1 MRRIQEKV
9 KDLVEVRS
17 YRSLPDFIVDAA
29 QTLSA
34 YHFTD
39 ITAEMMSKWLDFLV
53 GVQPQ
58 FGQAKALAGY
68 RGVGKSHFLATLGAI
83 VSHPELRSR
92 ITDSFVA
99 GSAQRLKRRRYPVG
113 YVRRGTHPTLFE
125 EIKDAIA
132 TTFELDAAVLP
143 ATMGEV
149 LNIASEAA
157 GEVPFLLIIDT
168 DAERVAR
175 VARDDGEPLGE
186 LAELAKNLNVF
197 VGVAL
202 DDDIAGADGV
212 NAAIARSYT
221 IDYLDQEHLHK
232 IIEANLFP
240 KFRHTQHLLHEIYN
254 GFREVLPG
262 FRWSEQ
268 RFTALYPLHPV
279 ILEIAPF
286 VRLYDKKFVI
296 LEFAS
301 DAGARVSGRPANSLI
316 ALDEVFDTVENSL
329 RKSEDLREAFESY
342 DLINEKIIGSI
353 PIMQRLQ
360 AKLILKALLILSLN
374 GEGTTAGEISS
385 AMLIFNENDPNG
397 SVKNVE
403 ELLNT
408 FYTAFPEQIN
418 RTIEDGREN
427 RYGLKISGKDDLNN
441 ALAQKAVNV
450 QPSVFEKILRRYAK
464 DRFSDWLLPTEEN
477 TEQPDSNDCQIS
489 WRGGFRR
496 GRVIWNWDRRGGVE
510 SLVNNERSSEYLD
523 WEVIVCHPD
532 NREVANAPKTE
543 VPTVFWQPA
552 PLKLDEEDTLRR
564 YFVLLTSNELREE
577 FGEQVR
583 AAGHT
588 HYLAVEKIW
597 KRIFI
602 DDGILLI
609 DGFQHPF
616 PDEAKHLQTLSELFS
631 QMLMPLFELR
641 FQHHP
646 YFEQNLGMSEVSQL
660 VSEHFSGTKHSFP
673 EVQELA
679 RLYAVPLGLAIEQ
692 GEHFILDVD
701 EKIVNK
707 TFTREVMDLV
717 EQNPNQTVTLKTI
730 YQTLKKEP
738 FGLAREAQHLVLAA
752 LVAQR
757 CLEFVTSKGD
767 RINRRSLDL
776 KIIWDDIVGV
786 AKPSGDLFSSAEL
799 TKWAKVLTGI
809 DTFQTIDNPSDSELV
824 LEALKTWL
832 TDWKNARL
840 LERFEALPEEVL
852 NTKTWKLARHAQ
864 NTFGLVAV
872 TVESVLARA
881 ISLEEGLQR
890 VADAFSDSE
899 EEFYFCAKNLVV
911 LEDFISGLGLRKRIW
926 EYLALCEA
934 TKDENIEELRY
945 KLLNLLEEVTTNPSE
960 TLNGELDRTWQG
972 FFERFIDYFAI
983 KHDTIMKSHLLQE
996 KFDKIM
1002 VSDEWWEFE
1011 NLSHLP
1017 VFHKHYW
1024 NKAQELCGHF
1034 KELDCGFDVKEM
1046 LKSHPFCACSFSL
1059 MQIEEWEKLPAAL
1072 SEIIANGRRSYRKT
1086 LKILSETLIP
1096 LLEDFVSLGR
1106 EAEFTTAAENLI
1118 NIFSGKAEFR
1128 LLANNELIILNK
1140 VTQNMSSSPLLQV
1153 SLPNEAGF
1161 QTRSEL
1167 QRQLDEWVIQLP
1179 SEPCLLKI

>member
-17 YRSLPDFIVDAA
+17 YRSLQDFIADPA

-39 ITAEMMSKWLDFLV
+39 ITADMMSKWLDRIAE
-53 GVQPQ
+53 VQPQ
-58 FGQAKALAGY
+58 GGQAKALAGY

-92 ITDSFVA
+92 IADSFVSA
-99 GSAQRLKRRRYPVG
+99 GAQRLKRRRYPVG
-113 YVRRGTHPTLFE
+113 YVRRGSHSTLFE

-132 TTFELDAAVLP
+132 ITFELDAEILP
-143 ATMGEV
+143 ETLGEV
-149 LNIASEAA
+149 MSIASEAA

-168 DAERVAR
+168 AFDRVSR
-175 VARDDGEPLGE
+175 VSRDDGEPLGQ
-186 LAELAKNLNVF
+186 LAELAKNLNIF

-221 IDYLDQEHLHK
+221 IDYLDQEHLHR

-240 KFRHTQHLLHEIYN
+240 KFRHTQHLLHEIYV
-254 GFREVLPG
+254 GFREVLPS

-268 RFTALYPLHPV
+268 RFTSLYPLHPV
-279 ILEIAPF
+279 ILETAPF
-286 VRLYDKKFVI
+286 IRLYDKNFVI

-301 DAGARVSGRPANSLI
+301 NAGAKVLGRPANSLI

-329 RKSEDLREAFESY
+329 RKSEDLKDAFETY
-342 DLINEKIIGSI
+342 DLINDKIIGNI

-374 GEGTTAGEISS
+374 GEGTSAGEISS
-385 AMLIFNENDPNG
+385 AMLIFNENDPG
-397 SVKNVE
+397 SSVKNVE
-403 ELLNT
+403 DLVETFCSVVPEL
-408 FYTAFPEQIN
+408 IN
-418 RTIEDGREN
+418 RTVEEGRET
-427 RYGLKISGKDDLNN
+427 RYGLKISGKDNLNN
-441 ALAQKAVNV
+441 ALAEKAANV
-450 QPSVFEKILRRYAK
+450 SSTVFEKILRRSAK
-464 DRFSDWLLPTEEN
+464 DRFSDWALQIEEN
-477 TEQPDSNDCQIS
+477 SPQMDSNDCQIS
-489 WRGGFRR
+489 WRGGYRR
-496 GRVIWNWDRRGGVE
+496 GRVIWNWERRGGIE
-510 SLVNNERSSEYLD
+510 NLLNNDRNIDYLD
-523 WEVIVCHPD
+523 WEVIVCHPE
-532 NREVANAPKTE
+532 NKEISNAPKTE

-564 YFVLLTSNELREE
+564 YHVLLTNNDLRDE

-602 DDGILLI
+602 DEGMLLI

-646 YFEQNLGMSEVSQL
+646 YFERNLGMSEVSQI

-679 RLYAVPLGLAIEQ
+679 RLFAVPLGLAIEQ
-692 GEHFILDVD
+692 GNNYILDTD

-707 TFTREVMDLV
+707 TFTKEVMDLV
-717 EQNPNQTVTLKTI
+717 NQNPAQTTTLKTI
-730 YQTLKKEP
+730 YQMLKREP
-738 FGLAREAQHLVLAA
+738 FGLAREAQHLVLSA

-776 KIIWDDIVGV
+776 KIIWDDIIGV
-786 AKPSGDLFSSAEL
+786 AKPSTLLYSSAAL
-799 TKWAKVLTGI
+799 TKWAKILTGI
-809 DTFQTIDNPSDSELV
+809 DSFQTIDNPSDCEIV
-824 LEALKTWL
+824 VQALQVWL
-832 TDWKNARL
+832 TDWQNAKL

-852 NTKTWKLARHAQ
+852 NTRTWKLARHAQ
-864 NTFGLVAV
+864 KTFGLVEI
-872 TVESVLARA
+872 TIESVLSRA

-911 LEDFISGLGLRKRIW
+911 LEDFISGLALRKKIW

-934 TKDENIEELRY
+934 TKDENIEELRH
-945 KLLNLLEEVTTNPSE
+945 KLLQILEEVTMSPSE
-960 TLNGELDRTWQG
+960 SLNSELDRTWQAFG
-972 FFERFIDYFAI
+972 ERFTDYFAI
-983 KHDTIMKSHLLQE
+983 KHDMIMKSHLLQE

-1017 VFHKHYW
+1017 IFHKHYW
-1024 NKAQELCGHF
+1024 SEAQKLCGQF

-1059 MQIEEWEKLPAAL
+1059 MQIEGWENLPLVL
-1072 SEIIANGRRSYRKT
+1072 SKIVENGRKSYRKT
-1086 LKILSETLIP
+1086 LNILSETLIP
-1096 LLEDFVSLGR
+1096 LLEDFVNLGR
-1106 EAEFTTAAENLI
+1106 ETEFTSAAKNLI
-1118 NIFSGKAEFR
+1118 NILSRKEEFR
-1128 LLANNELIILNK
+1128 LLTNNELIILNK
-1140 VTQNMSSSPLLQV
+1140 VTQNMASAPLLQV
-1153 SLPNEAGF
+1153 ALPNEGGF
-1161 QTRSEL
+1161 QTRTEL
-1167 QRQLDEWVIQLP
+1167 QSQLNEWIIQLP
-1179 SEPCLLKI
+1179 SEPCLLKV

>member
-17 YRSLPDFIVDAA
+17 YRSLQDFIADPA

-39 ITAEMMSKWLDFLV
+39 ITAEMMSKWLDRLV
-53 GVQPQ
+53 EIHPFG
-58 FGQAKALAGY
+58 GQAKALAGY

-92 ITDSFVA
+92 ITDSFVSA
-99 GSAQRLKRRRYPVG
+99 GAQRLKRRRYPVG
-113 YVRRGTHPTLFE
+113 YVRRGSHPTLFE
-125 EIKDAIA
+125 EIKDAVGRA
-132 TTFELDAAVLP
+132 FEMDSSILP
-143 ATMGEV
+143 DTLGEIM
-149 LNIASEAA
+149 NIASEAA

-168 DAERVAR
+168 AFDRVSR
-175 VARDDGEPLGE
+175 VSRDDGEPLGE
-186 LAELAKNLNVF
+186 LAELAKSLNIF

-240 KFRHTQHLLHEIYN
+240 KFRHTQHLLHEIYI
-254 GFREVLPG
+254 GFREALPS

-268 RFTALYPLHPV
+268 RFTSLYPLHPV

-286 VRLYDKKFVI
+286 IRLYDKNYVI

-301 DAGARVSGRPANSLI
+301 AAGARVVGRPANSLI
-316 ALDEVFDTVENSL
+316 ALDEVFDSVENSL
-329 RKSEDLREAFESY
+329 RKSEDLKDAFETY
-342 DLINEKIIGSI
+342 DLINEQIIANI

-360 AKLILKALLILSLN
+360 AKLILKALLVLSLN
-374 GEGTTAGEISS
+374 GEGTTASEISS

-397 SVKNVE
+397 SIKNVE
-403 ELLNT
+403 DLVET
-408 FYTAFPEQIN
+408 FCSAFPEKIN
-418 RTIEDGREN
+418 RIEEEGREA
-427 RYGLKISGKDDLNN
+427 RYGLKISGKDNLNN
-441 ALAQKAVNV
+441 ALAEKAADVSTV
-450 QPSVFEKILRRYAK
+450 VFEKILRRFAK
-464 DRFSDWLLPTEEN
+464 ERFSDWALQLEEN
-477 TEQPDSNDCQIS
+477 SPLIDSNDCQIS

-496 GRVIWNWDRRGGVE
+496 GRVIWNWDRRGGIE
-510 SLVNNERSSEYLD
+510 NLLNNERNIEYLD

-532 NREVANAPKTE
+532 NKDVSNIARTE
-543 VPTVFWQPA
+543 IPTVFWQPA
-552 PLKLDEEDTLRR
+552 QLKFDEEDTLRR
-564 YFVLLTSNELREE
+564 YYVLLNNTELRDE

-588 HYLAVEKIW
+588 HFLAVEKIW

-616 PDEAKHLQTLSELFS
+616 PDEAKHLSSLSELFS

-646 YFEQNLGMSEVSQL
+646 YFERNLGMSEVSQL

-692 GEHFILDVD
+692 GNNFILDTD

-707 TFTREVMDLV
+707 TFTKEVMDLV
-717 EQNPNQTVTLKTI
+717 NQNPTQTVTLKTI
-730 YQTLKKEP
+730 YQVLKREP

-786 AKPSGDLFSSAEL
+786 AKPSTLLYSSAEL
-799 TKWAKVLTGI
+799 TKWAKILTGV
-809 DTFQTIDNPSDSELV
+809 DTFQTIDNPSDCEMV
-824 LEALKTWL
+824 VQALHIWL
-832 TDWKNARL
+832 NDWQNAKL
-840 LERFEALPEEVL
+840 LERFEELPEEVL
-852 NTKTWKLARHAQ
+852 NTRTWKLARHAQ
-864 NTFGLVAV
+864 KTFGLVEI
-872 TVESVLARA
+872 TIESVLSRA

-945 KLLNLLEEVTTNPSE
+945 KLHNILEEVMLQPSE
-960 TLNGELDRTWQG
+960 TLNNELDRTWQA
-972 FFERFIDYFAI
+972 FFERFTDYFAI
-983 KHDTIMKSHLLQE
+983 KHDMIMKSHLLQE

-1017 VFHKHYW
+1017 MFHKHFW
-1024 NKAQELCGHF
+1024 NEAQKLCSQF

-1059 MQIEEWEKLPAAL
+1059 MQIESWEKLPSVL
-1072 SEIIANGRRSYRKT
+1072 SELIAKGRESYRET
-1086 LKILSETLIP
+1086 LNIMSNTLIP
-1096 LLEDFVSLGR
+1096 LLEDFVSL
-1106 EAEFTTAAENLI
+1106 EKESEFTVAAENIIKILW
-1118 NIFSGKAEFR
+1118 GEEEFR
-1128 LLANNELIILNK
+1128 LLTNNELIILNK
-1140 VTQNMSSSPLLQV
+1140 ITLNMSSAPLLQV
-1153 SLPNEAGF
+1153 NLPYEAGF

-1167 QRQLDEWVIQLP
+1167 QDQLNEWVIKLP